1 MAQKLVKKHGFAK
14 KSGVQGY
21 LYQFHIIVITNLP
34 FFPLSRYS
42 KFLNQS
48 IHHSM
53 IIDLVI
59 IRKEFFH
66 SHLVLALECLKV
78 FNISLKIVKIRS
90 SNSSRTYLQ
99 VKKLMFI
106 WLRLIFGNY
115 VEAKNKK

>member
-21 LYQFHIIVITNLP
+21 LYPFHNIVITNLP
-34 FFPLSRYS
+34 FPPLSRYS

-59 IRKEFFH
+59 IRRKITSDSDYPPQKFWLSAAIFH
-66 SHLVLALECLKV
+66 SRLVLALE
-78 FNISLKIVKIRS
+78 S
-90 SNSSRTYLQ
+90 
-99 VKKLMFI
+99 
-106 WLRLIFGNY
+106 
-115 VEAKNKK
+115 

>member
-21 LYQFHIIVITNLP
+21 LYQFYIIVITNLP
-34 FFPLSRYS
+34 SPLSRYS

-59 IRKEFFH
+59 IRRKITSDSDYPPQKFWLSAAIFH
-66 SHLVLALECLKV
+66 SRLVLALE
-78 FNISLKIVKIRS
+78 S
-90 SNSSRTYLQ
+90 
-99 VKKLMFI
+99 
-106 WLRLIFGNY
+106 
-115 VEAKNKK
+115 

>member
-21 LYQFHIIVITNLP
+21 LYQFYIIVITNLP
-34 FFPLSRYS
+34 SPLSRYS

-59 IRKEFFH
+59 IRCKIT
-66 SHLVLALECLKV
+66 SDLV
-78 FNISLKIVKIRS
+78 IIR
-90 SNSSRTYLQ
+90 R
-99 VKKLMFI
+99 
-106 WLRLIFGNY
+106 
-115 VEAKNKK
+115 KNFDYPPQFSTRASF